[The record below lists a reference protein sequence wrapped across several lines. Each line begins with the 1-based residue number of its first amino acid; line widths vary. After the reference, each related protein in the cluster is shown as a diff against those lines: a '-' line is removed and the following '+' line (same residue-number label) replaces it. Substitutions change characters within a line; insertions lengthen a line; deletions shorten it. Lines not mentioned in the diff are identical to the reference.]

1 MLHLFSTIAFPG
13 WFIQEREDFEFPAKI
28 SFDNI
33 SKTIDC
39 TILLYRVWNQGISCN
54 YCFQALEILERSRLI
69 CSDVLFTLLCSSP
82 ARESFQNNPRWQHCC
97 FSYYCLALSLSILL
111 EGCRV
116 LGLFDFAEIF
126 GKNDKKR

>member
-1 MLHLFSTIAFPG
+1 MGGTG
-13 WFIQEREDFEFPAKI
+13 VRGGRVGR
-28 SFDNI
+28 
-33 SKTIDC
+33 T
-39 TILLYRVWNQGISCN
+39 LLGDAALSCCQGISCN
-54 YCFQALEILERSRLI
+54 YCFDALEILERSRLI
-69 CSDVLFTLLCSSP
+69 YSDVLFTLLCSSP

-97 FSYYCLALSLSILL
+97 FSYYCLALSLNILL